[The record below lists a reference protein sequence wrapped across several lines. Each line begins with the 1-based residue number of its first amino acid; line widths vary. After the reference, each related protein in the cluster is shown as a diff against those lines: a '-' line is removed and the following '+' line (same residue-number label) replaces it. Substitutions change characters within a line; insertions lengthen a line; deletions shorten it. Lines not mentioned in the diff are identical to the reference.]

1 MKYNV
6 VMFCKNEG
14 NKKLWICI
22 GDDFVE
28 NDVNCIMLVKRMLI
42 DLNVF
47 GFINFWDCIWW
58 VIDL

>member
-1 MKYNV
+1 
-6 VMFCKNEG
+6 MFCKNEG
-14 NKKLWICI
+14 NKKFWICI